1 MNDSCW
7 KVDTGHKSGYLT
19 YVEKKMAIKLPYADL
34 KADPH
39 IKSKVKI
46 LKKQL
51 SYILEIMQNGSGFG
65 CDDEKKMVTGDRE
78 TYMGWAKDVAED
90 EPTKDGEHTI
100 ELGEEDVS
108 EAHDNANNT
117 SGGHKNGRK
126 RTYADLDTLGM
137 GFVNVS
143 NSFAK
148 FLEAEQQNTNTMNG
162 IHKALQRES
171 DVHDKASENRDKFL
185 EVLQDLPGLT
195 DKEVVMAI
203 RVIGPDA
210 GRIDF
215 FLKMRAQF
223 KVEFVRQELEAAK
236 KKQLLI

>member
-1 MNDSCW
+1 
-7 KVDTGHKSGYLT
+7 DTGHKSGYLT
-19 YVEKKMAIKLPYADL
+19 YVEKKMAIKLPH
-34 KADPH
+34 ADPH

-51 SYILEIMQNGSGFG
+51 SYILEIMQNDSGFG
-65 CDDEKKMVTGDRE
+65 WDDEKKMCRE
-78 TYMGWAKDVAED
+78 GAGPLYMKPMINFDKLCEIYASDLAKGGKD

-100 ELGEEDVS
+100 ELGEGDVS

-126 RTYADLDTLGM
+126 RTYADVDTLEM

-148 FLEAEQQNTNTMNG
+148 FFEAEQQNTNTMNG
-162 IHKALQRES
+162 IHKALQCES

-210 GRIDF
+210 G
-215 FLKMRAQF
+215 
-223 KVEFVRQELEAAK
+223 
-236 KKQLLI
+236 